1 MKRIQMIDINKKEDI
16 IIPFE
21 KIGDN
26 DWELKTKIIIE
37 SLAENWSNE
46 LESPISIEEI
56 NNLENRLGT
65 TLPNGL
71 KIFYNTFG
79 IADIGEELQNFED
92 MMWLKDLWDENDPY
106 GQEFTKEDKISLP
119 YLISFSD
126 YLGNGNMF
134 CFHSETKEIYYYDHD
149 TRPYI
154 TKMFDNVDDYIK
166 GCLIFAQTDLFG
178 EVGQDKVEKWTEEI
192 VKSLFGNTIVKKWHY

>member
-1 MKRIQMIDINKKEDI
+1 MIDINKKEDI

-26 DWELKTKIIIE
+26 DWEVKTKIIIE

-56 NNLENRLGT
+56 DNLENRLGT

-92 MMWLKDLWDENDPY
+92 MMWLNIY
-106 GQEFTKEDKISLP
+106 GMKMILMDKNSQKKTKS
-119 YLISFSD
+119 
-126 YLGNGNMF
+126 
-134 CFHSETKEIYYYDHD
+134 
-149 TRPYI
+149 
-154 TKMFDNVDDYIK
+154 
-166 GCLIFAQTDLFG
+166 
-178 EVGQDKVEKWTEEI
+178 
-192 VKSLFGNTIVKKWHY
+192 HYPI